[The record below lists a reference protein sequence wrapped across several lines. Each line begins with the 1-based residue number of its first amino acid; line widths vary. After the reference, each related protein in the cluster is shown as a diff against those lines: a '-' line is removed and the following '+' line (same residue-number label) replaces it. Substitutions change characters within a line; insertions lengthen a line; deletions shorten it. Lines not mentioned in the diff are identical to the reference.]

1 MKDPTKLKQKFWQAV
16 EAIPED
22 RREELLQLVQTFAVN
37 AKQQQPAHPLP
48 TNLKEMRKLG
58 IKLYPQFKQETGSTD
73 SQECLRQN
81 WGEWLKAY
89 NPKLNRDYMSLANI
103 RNLDPQLLGRLKKQY
118 KTDELHKFLPSLPL
132 LNKQIAA
139 KKTPEDAK
147 ELNKLA
153 RIIERHAQP

>member
-16 EAIPED
+16 EATPED

-37 AKQQQPAHPLP
+37 AKQQPAHPLP

-58 IKLYPQFKQETGSTD
+58 IKLYPEFKQETGSTD
-73 SQECLRQN
+73 SEKCLRQN

-89 NPKLNRDYMSLANI
+89 NPKLDRDYMSLADI
-103 RNLDPQLLGRLKKQY
+103 RKLDPQLLGRLKKQY

-132 LNKQIAA
+132 VNKQIANNM
-139 KKTPEDAK
+139 TDDERR
-147 ELNKLA
+147 EIGRLNALYYT
-153 RIIERHAQP
+153 HV